1 MRCTLFIKID
11 SSYRTIPQ
19 IIFKQERD
27 SNVIKK
33 SDLIN
38 YADAKWLLLAVEKWV
53 EQYQQQLEIEV
64 VDLIEVKEQELNNHV
79 VDLYDEMDEKLKTNQ
94 AIWFEKANQQ
104 LVELVEAQYQSLTT
118 LKDELKSTLAT
129 KIKSRLPSLNLNE
142 AVIANLI
149 DLLYEAID
157 DEDKT
162 LSVKQEINNGGLVLT
177 IENEN
182 NLVSIDTLSIIE
194 ELDHILDSI

>member
-1 MRCTLFIKID
+1 MFIKID